1 MKRFYRYLIY
11 KLYSW
16 GLKKQ
21 GDTPI
26 ANVIL
31 TISFVHLVNLFIL
44 LMILDRFFLN
54 IDFLFGIPKG
64 ILILCLISFPV
75 LNYFLIYNKNRWQEY
90 IEEFK
95 NESPKESKQGKLLVL
110 AYLIGSIVV
119 FFILLPV
126 LFGV

>member
-16 GLKKQ
+16 GLKKP

-26 ANVIL
+26 TNVIITL
-31 TISFVHLVNLFIL
+31 TFVHLVQLFTLYLIAL
-44 LMILDRFFLN
+44 RFFPSIN
-54 IDFLFGIPKG
+54 IFANVDKLYIGIFF
-64 ILILCLISFPV
+64 IAFCV
-75 LNYFLIYNKNRWQEY
+75 LNYFLIYNKNRWASY
-90 IEEFK
+90 MEEFK
-95 NESPKESKQGKLLVL
+95 NESLKESKQGKLFVL
-110 AYLIGSIVV
+110 AYLIGSIVI